1 MPWRLFGLIVIVG
14 ILLVFVGFNLN
25 NTCAISFG
33 FVSFTDVPV
42 FLTIF
47 VSFILGM
54 LCSLPFIIFK
64 TLRKKF
70 RPEKPGKFRNQ
81 EEAPANNSGGESCGI
96 D

>member
-25 NTCAISFG
+25 NTCSISFG

-47 VSFILGM
+47 VSFIGGM

-64 TLRKKF
+64 TLRKKP
-70 RPEKPGKFRNQ
+70 RPEKPEKSRNK
-81 EEAPANNSGGESCGI
+81 EESPADNSAGAPYGI